1 MTNRVRIGTAALASM
16 AWSILLLATC
26 VVLTGCASSSTG
38 VAARSD
44 LVTESD
50 QTDVRQR
57 ASKRLELA
65 VAYLQEGKPIFA
77 LDNIKQ
83 ALATDPSYIDAYN
96 VRGLIYMKLNDP
108 GLAEESFRR
117 ALSIDSQDSDAL
129 NNFGWFLCQQSRH
142 VESMQNFTKVLA
154 NPRYVGRAKTL
165 MNQGLCQ
172 LKAGYPVDAEQSL
185 LRSFELDAGNPVT
198 GYNLALL
205 LFQRGDFVRSQFY
218 LRRLNNSELANAESL
233 WLGIKVE
240 RRLGNR
246 DAVAQLGSQLK
257 KRYSQSVESSALERG
272 AFDE

>member
-1 MTNRVRIGTAALASM
+1 MTNRVRSGTVALASM
-16 AWSILLLATC
+16 VWSILLLTL
-26 VVLTGCASSSTG
+26 LTGCASSPTG
-38 VAARSD
+38 LPGRSD
-44 LVTESD
+44 MVTESD

-142 VESMQNFTKVLA
+142 AESMQYFTKVLA

-172 LKAGYPVDAEQSL
+172 LKAGRPVDAEQSL